1 MFNITFV
8 NPISHE
14 IIQDIELRSFVSI
27 NLSYTVLSNLEKC
40 CIIYYAVIKEVRKLV
55 ILNLFTNIR
64 LHRLL
69 KESSTGKECP
79 KAIDWSELAKATDR
93 TQQQLGEFKAFTLQL
108 SLFILLLCDVGV
120 GVFSFT

>member
-14 IIQDIELRSFVSI
+14 IIQDIELRSFVSMD
-27 NLSYTVLSNLEKC
+27 LSYTVLSNLEKC

-79 KAIDWSELAKATDR
+79 KAIDWSELAKATDK
-93 TQQQLGEFKAFTLQL
+93 TQQQLGEFITFTL
-108 SLFILLLCDVGV
+108 
-120 GVFSFT
+120 

>member
-14 IIQDIELRSFVSI
+14 IIQDIELRSFVSMD
-27 NLSYTVLSNLEKC
+27 LSYTVLSNLEKC

-55 ILNLFTNIR
+55 ILNFFLR
-64 LHRLL
+64 RLL